1 MRGNTSA
8 DASFNFAVAGVNS
21 QRLFETLCCIGIY
34 ELQRTGRRKSFKT
47 KQMLHMVEKFA
58 ASDIQG
64 QYAKDLYSIT
74 GDILDEKRFDDTQ
87 LISDLKAGNYG
98 LHSTRPLIWLWRFS
112 SRQKKVKVSTADVS
126 SKSVNWA
133 EIFRDISKP
142 LVIDIGSGMG
152 TSLLNLSTLTS
163 DTKDNLDDDE
173 LQCQMSWSCC
183 NFVGADLNQAFV
195 NFANGV
201 VARDTTRRGRVHFL
215 SLSAVEFLQEIQ
227 SYPGPITLVMIN
239 FPSPYRLRVGAA
251 GNLQLPSKHDHFM
264 VSDRVLTLIDELL
277 ANSNAK
283 VEPGGI
289 FLFQTKCEDVAV
301 HVKNKCL
308 SLTSLE
314 CIPCKYPVKDIEHEY
329 KNGVRPRR
337 VDEWLKQSTSIE
349 RAEGSIY
356 SRTPVLPRVGM
367 PETEIQCLIKNT
379 VVHRLL
385 FKRQM

>member
-1 MRGNTSA
+1 
-8 DASFNFAVAGVNS
+8 
-21 QRLFETLCCIGIY
+21 
-34 ELQRTGRRKSFKT
+34 
-47 KQMLHMVEKFA
+47 
-58 ASDIQG
+58 
-64 QYAKDLYSIT
+64 
-74 GDILDEKRFDDTQ
+74 
-87 LISDLKAGNYG
+87 
-98 LHSTRPLIWLWRFS
+98 
-112 SRQKKVKVSTADVS
+112 VKVSTADVS
-126 SKSVNWA
+126 NKGVKWA

-163 DTKDNLDDDE
+163 DTKDNLNDDE

-201 VARDTTRRGRVHFL
+201 VARDTTRRGRVRFL

-227 SYPGPITLVMIN
+227 SYPGPIALVMIN
-239 FPSPYRLRVGAA
+239 FPSPYRLQVGTA
-251 GNLQLPSKHDHFM
+251 GNLQLPSKHSDQFM
-264 VSDRVLTLIDELL
+264 VSERLLALIDELL

-314 CIPCKYPVKDIEHEY
+314 CIPCKYPVKDVENEY
-329 KNGVRPRR
+329 KKGVRPKR
-337 VDEWLKQSTSIE
+337 VDEWLKKTTSIE

-356 SRTPVLPRVGM
+356 SRKPVLPRVGM
-367 PETEIQCLIKNT
+367 PETEIQCLIENT
-379 VVHRLL
+379 VVPRLL
-385 FKRQM
+385 FKRHM